1 MAEVTSEQ
9 TPAPVNEKAP
19 PPVKRKDTVAAR
31 QARYGATA
39 ALYTIVVIAVLIV
52 INWLAQMPRFNKTID
67 TTSNKR
73 FTLSQETQKLVKG
86 LKTDA
91 TITYIDKSSNFETA
105 RGILDRYKNL
115 SPKVHIQYIDYE
127 KQPTVAR
134 AYGLRFPGT
143 AYVEVGPRREEAKSL
158 NEEGITGAFVKD
170 LKGVRKVC
178 FVNGS
183 GERRLDDTQETGV
196 SAFKTLL
203 QRDNYEA
210 DAITLLDKTA
220 VPSDCNVLVVAG
232 PQANYT
238 PNEVTAIKD
247 YVEGGGRALI
257 LLDPPLDFGR
267 EHIAPN
273 TALVSLLQSWGV
285 TEDNDLVLEQNPI
298 GQLFNIGP
306 EIPLITN
313 YESQPIVN
321 DLKEATGLPITRSL
335 DVKNGDKTTVAKLF
349 STTNQA
355 TATTHLDTPDF
366 EKYQDKK
373 GPFVLGAAVTYNT
386 GKPNSSGRAVVIGT
400 SGFLD
405 NGTIGFQGNRDLA
418 LNIINWLSSD
428 EDLISIRPKE
438 PEDRRLNVNQRQMS
452 LLLNFDIFALPLLII
467 IGGVL
472 IFLKR
477 R

>member
-1 MAEVTSEQ
+1 MATEQ
-9 TPAPVNEKAP
+9 VIEKTPQ
-19 PPVKRKDTVAAR
+19 PVKSKDTVAAR

-39 ALYTIVVIAVLIV
+39 LLYTIIVIAVLII
-52 INWLAQMPRFNKTID
+52 INWLAQMPRFNKTFD

-73 FTLSQETQKLVKG
+73 FTLSQET
-86 LKTDA
+86 LKILKNLKSDA
-91 TITYIDKSSNFETA
+91 TITYFDKTSNFDQA
-105 RGILDRYKNL
+105 KGILDRYKNA
-115 SPKVHIQYIDYE
+115 SPKVHVQYIDYE
-127 KQPTVAR
+127 KQPTMAR
-134 AYGLRFPGT
+134 AYGLRFGGT
-143 AYVEVGPRREEAKSL
+143 AYVEIGQRREEAKTL
-158 NEEGITGAFVKD
+158 NEEGITGAFLKD

-178 FVNGS
+178 FVQGS
-183 GERRLDDTQETGV
+183 GERRLDDTQETGL

-210 DAITLLDKTA
+210 DSITLLDKTA
-220 VPSDCNVLVVAG
+220 VPSDCTVLVVAG
-232 PQANYT
+232 PQSDYT
-238 PNEVTAIKD
+238 ANEVMAVKNYI
-247 YVEGGGRALI
+247 EGGGRAMI

-273 TALVSLLQSWGV
+273 TALVDLLNSWGV
-285 TEDNDLVLEQNPI
+285 TEDSDLVLEQNPI

-306 EIPLITN
+306 EMPLITN

-335 DVKNGDKTTVAKLF
+335 EVKNGDKTTVDKLF

-355 TATTHLDTPDF
+355 IATSHLDTPDLG
-366 EKYQDKK
+366 KYQDKK
-373 GPFVLGAAVTYNT
+373 GPFVLGAAITYNT
-386 GKPNSSGRAVVIGT
+386 GKPNSSGRVVVIGT
-400 SGFLD
+400 SAFLD

-418 LNIINWLSSD
+418 LNTINWLSSD

-438 PEDRRLNVNQRQMS
+438 PEDRRLNVNQRQMTTFFYS
-452 LLLNFDIFALPLLII
+452 DIVVIPLII
-467 IGGVL
+467 IAGGIA

>member
-1 MAEVTSEQ
+1 
-9 TPAPVNEKAP
+9 
-19 PPVKRKDTVAAR
+19 
-31 QARYGATA
+31 
-39 ALYTIVVIAVLIV
+39 VVIAILIV
-52 INWLAQMPRFNKTID
+52 INWLAEMPRFNKTVD

-73 FTLSQETQKLVKG
+73 FTLSQETQKLVKN

-91 TITYIDKSSNFETA
+91 TITYIDRSSNFDSA
-105 RGILDRYKNL
+105 KGILDRYKNL
-115 SPKVHIQYIDYE
+115 SPKIHIQYIDVE

-143 AYVEVGPRREEAKSL
+143 AYVEIGQRREEAKSL

-178 FVNGS
+178 FVSGS
-183 GERRLDDTQETGV
+183 GERRLDDTQETGL

-203 QRDNYEA
+203 QRDNYQA
-210 DAITLLDKTA
+210 DSITLLDKTA

-232 PQANYT
+232 PQADYT
-238 PNEVTAIKD
+238 PNEVTAIKN
-247 YVEGGGRALI
+247 YVEAGGRAMI

-267 EHIAPN
+267 EHIAQN
-273 TALVSLLQSWGV
+273 TALQDLLERWGV
-285 TEDNDLVLEQNPI
+285 TEDKDLVLEQNPI

-306 EIPLITN
+306 EIPLITS
-313 YESQPIVN
+313 YDSQPIVS

-335 DVKNGDKTTVAKLF
+335 EVKNGDKTTVDKLF
-349 STTNQA
+349 STTDQA
-355 TATTHLDTPDF
+355 IATTHLDTTDF
-366 EKYQDKK
+366 AKYQDKK

-386 GKPNSSGRAVVIGT
+386 GKPNASGRVVVIGT
-400 SGFLD
+400 SSFLD

-418 LNIINWLSSD
+418 LNAINWLSSD

-438 PEDRRLNVNQRQMS
+438 PEDRRLNVNQSQMTRF
-452 LLLNFDIFALPLLII
+452 LYFDIFAVPLFII
-467 IGGVL
+467 AGGVL